1 MKDLGELRSLL
12 ASSDLGGISVLL
24 GEVGSWG
31 ERRRLIAYTM
41 SWADRSDYDLVFK
54 GYGDRFRNIPYEGM
68 IFRSAWSDT
77 MFLFLRRRTDTY
89 GKGFVIARLQ
99 RWHRLFFEVSKE
111 VSFELFGWRED
122 TCDAEASWEHF
133 KATLKTRGTSRPCYE
148 IFKIIRAL
156 HMLCFKGCLYDGGPI
171 VPPRA
176 LPKHWIRL
184 ISSLSDENTLIAQ
197 KVQSRFLK
205 RLQQDF
211 FA

>member
-24 GEVGSWG
+24 GEVESWAD
-31 ERRRLIAYTM
+31 RRRLIAYTM

-54 GYGDRFRNIPYEGM
+54 GHGDHFRNSPYEGM

-77 MFLFLRRRTDTY
+77 MFLFLRRRADTY
-89 GKGFVIARLQ
+89 GKGFVVARLR

-111 VSFELFGWRED
+111 VSFELFGWRD
-122 TCDAEASWEHF
+122 GVCDAELSWEHF
-133 KATLKTRGTSRPCYE
+133 KALLKTPGTARPCYE
-148 IFKIIRAL
+148 VFKIIRSL
-156 HMLCFKGCLYDGGPI
+156 HMLCFRGRLYEGGPL

-176 LPKHWIRL
+176 RPKHWIRL
-184 ISSLSDENTLIAQ
+184 ISSLSDENVQIAQ
-197 KVQSRFLK
+197 KVQTRFLA